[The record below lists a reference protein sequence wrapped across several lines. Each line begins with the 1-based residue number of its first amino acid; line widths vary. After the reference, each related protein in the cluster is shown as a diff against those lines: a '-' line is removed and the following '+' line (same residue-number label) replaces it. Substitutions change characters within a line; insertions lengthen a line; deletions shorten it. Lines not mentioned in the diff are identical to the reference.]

1 MALFFWIVR
10 CGVGWSLGTG
20 IGLVECFRTMVKFLE
35 LPILRS
41 AYRENISKYDV
52 YRPHAPQ
59 MVICDVIKR
68 EFNV

>member
-1 MALFFWIVR
+1 
-10 CGVGWSLGTG
+10 
-20 IGLVECFRTMVKFLE
+20 MVKFLE